1 VSNSLSNPA
10 PASALTTASGSARVR
25 AALWTLHRWVGIG
38 FAILLVPISV
48 SGALLVWH
56 DHLDALITPSRYAVS
71 GTQVVQPST
80 YLASAAQALGAGAPP
95 PAAVRFPEDAGWPV
109 VVMAR
114 APRTES
120 SPPRL
125 VNVYLD
131 PPTARVLD
139 VVDFRSSLIGF
150 LHRFHENLTIPE
162 YNGRA
167 IVGWVGVGMLI
178 LSLTGIWL
186 WWPRNG
192 AFVPGLRWRRAPH
205 TTSNLHHFFGFWIS
219 IPLAAVSLTGIYL
232 GFPQTA
238 RELMSSIAP
247 MTPQGQRPGFG
258 AVVRDARLTPD
269 AALAAAVASQ
279 PGARPAVI
287 FLPIARASTAERDR
301 ARGVEPGRAEGERAQ
316 GARETRETSESRA
329 VWRVQLRQGESGEIT
344 TVMVDDR
351 SGKADRS
358 PAPLAGDRAAQWI
371 RWIHEGSHS
380 GPVWQFIVFLTGV
393 LPLVF
398 AVTGVIMWW
407 RGRRQRE
414 RLAASRATGPG
425 ELQAAE

>member
-1 VSNSLSNPA
+1 VSNSPSNPA
-10 PASALTTASGSARVR
+10 PGSALTSASGPARLRTVW
-25 AALWTLHRWVGIG
+25 WTLHRWVGIG
-38 FAILLVPISV
+38 LAILLVPISV

-56 DHLDALITPSRYAVS
+56 DHLDALITPGRYAVT

-80 YLASAAQALGAGAPP
+80 YLASAAQALGAGPVQ
-95 PAAVRFPEDAGWPV
+95 PAAVRFPADEGWPV

-114 APRTES
+114 APRTEG

-139 VVDFRSSLIGF
+139 VVDFRSSLVGF
-150 LHRFHENLTIPE
+150 LHRFHENLTIPD

-205 TTSNLHHFFGFWIS
+205 TTSNLHHLFGFWIS
-219 IPLAAVSLTGIYL
+219 IPLAVVLLTGIYL

-238 RELMSSIAP
+238 RDLMSSIAP
-247 MTPQGQRPGFG
+247 MTPQGQRPGSG
-258 AVVRDARLTPD
+258 AVARDARLTPD

-287 FLPIARASTAERDR
+287 FLPIARASTAER
-301 ARGVEPGRAEGERAQ
+301 
-316 GARETRETSESRA
+316 ESRA

-344 TVMVDDR
+344 TVTVDDR
-351 SGKADRS
+351 SGAVDRL
-358 PAPLAGDRAAQWI
+358 PGPLAGDRAAQWI

-380 GPVWQFIVFLTGV
+380 GPIWQFIVFLTGV

-407 RGRRQRE
+407 RGRRKRE

>member
-1 VSNSLSNPA
+1 VSNSQSNPPGA
-10 PASALTTASGSARVR
+10 ALTSASGPARLRTVW
-25 AALWTLHRWVGIG
+25 WTLHRWVGI
-38 FAILLVPISV
+38 ALALLLVPISV

-56 DHLDALITPSRYAVS
+56 DHLDALITPGRYAVS

-80 YLASAAQALGAGAPP
+80 YLASAAQALGAGAPQ
-95 PAAVRFPEDAGWPV
+95 PAAVRFPESEGWPV

-139 VVDFRSSLIGF
+139 VVDFRSSLVGF

-205 TTSNLHHFFGFWIS
+205 TINNLHFLFGFWIS

-232 GFPQTA
+232 GFPQSA
-238 RELMSSIAP
+238 RDVMSSIAP

-258 AVVRDARLTPD
+258 ALARDARLTPD

-287 FLPIARASTAERDR
+287 FLPIARASTGERDR
-301 ARGVEPGRAEGERAQ
+301 ARGAEQGRAEGERTQ
-316 GARETRETSESRA
+316 GARETSESRA

-351 SGKADRS
+351 SGTVDRL

-380 GPVWQFIVFLTGV
+380 GPIWQFVVFLTGV

-414 RLAASRATGPG
+414 RLAAGRATGPG

>member
-1 VSNSLSNPA
+1 MARSSSNS
-10 PASALTTASGSARVR
+10 ASGSRLR
-25 AALWTLHRWVGIG
+25 AAWWTLHRWIG
-38 FAILLVPISV
+38 LALALLLVPISV

-56 DHLDALITPSRYAVS
+56 DHLDALIHPGRYAVS
-71 GTQVVQPST
+71 GTQLMPPSA
-80 YLASAAQALGAGAPP
+80 YLASAGPALGDNPAQ
-95 PAAVRFPEDAGWPV
+95 PAAVRFPESDGWPV

-192 AFVPGLRWRRAPH
+192 AFVPGLSWRRAPY
-205 TTSNLHHFFGFWIS
+205 TTSNLHHLFGFWIS
-219 IPLAAVSLTGIYL
+219 IPLAVVSATGIYL

-238 RELMSSIAP
+238 RQAMESIAP

-258 AVVRDARLTPD
+258 AIARDARLTPD

-279 PGARPAVI
+279 SGARPLVI
-287 FLPIARASTAERDR
+287 FLPTARANTSERDR
-301 ARGVEPGRAEGERAQ
+301 ARGAEQGRADQGRAERAG
-316 GARETRETSESRA
+316 GAREASESRSL
-329 VWRVQLRQGESGEIT
+329 WRVQLRQTGSGET
-344 TVMVDDR
+344 VTVMVDD
-351 SGKADRS
+351 SSSAVDRL

-380 GPVWQFIVFLTGV
+380 GPIWQTVVFLTGV

-398 AVTGVIMWW
+398 VVTGVIMWW
-407 RGRRQRE
+407 RGRRAR
-414 RLAASRATGPG
+414 RAIDRVTGPG

>member
-1 VSNSLSNPA
+1 MARSSSNS
-10 PASALTTASGSARVR
+10 ASGSRLR
-25 AALWTLHRWVGIG
+25 AAWWTLHRWIG
-38 FAILLVPISV
+38 LALALLLVPISV

-56 DHLDALITPSRYAVS
+56 DHLDALIHPGRYAVS
-71 GTQVVQPST
+71 GTQLMPPSA
-80 YLASAAQALGAGAPP
+80 YLASAGPALGDNPAQ
-95 PAAVRFPEDAGWPV
+95 PAAVRFPESDGWPV

-167 IVGWVGVGMLI
+167 MVGWVGVGMLI

-192 AFVPGLRWRRAPH
+192 AFVPGLSWRRAPY
-205 TTSNLHHFFGFWIS
+205 TTSNLHHLFGFWIS
-219 IPLAAVSLTGIYL
+219 IPLAVVSATGIYL

-238 RELMSSIAP
+238 RQAMESIAP

-258 AVVRDARLTPD
+258 AIARDARLTPD

-279 PGARPAVI
+279 SGTRPLVI
-287 FLPIARASTAERDR
+287 FLPTARANTSERDR
-301 ARGVEPGRAEGERAQ
+301 ARGAEQGRADQGRAERAG
-316 GARETRETSESRA
+316 GAREASESRSL
-329 VWRVQLRQGESGEIT
+329 WRVQLRQTGSGET
-344 TVMVDDR
+344 VTVMVDD
-351 SGKADRS
+351 SSSAVDRL

-380 GPVWQFIVFLTGV
+380 GPIWQTVVFLTGV

-398 AVTGVIMWW
+398 VVTGVIMWW
-407 RGRRQRE
+407 RGRRAR
-414 RLAASRATGPG
+414 RAIDRVTGPG